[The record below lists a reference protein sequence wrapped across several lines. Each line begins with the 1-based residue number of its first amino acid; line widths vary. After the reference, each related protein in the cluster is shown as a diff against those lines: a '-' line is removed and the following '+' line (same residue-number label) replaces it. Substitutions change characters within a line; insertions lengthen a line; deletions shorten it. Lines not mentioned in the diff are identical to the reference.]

1 MVRASFRTAGQL
13 VLGAALVALLGGQ
26 AKPAGTTLRVAMK
39 AVDYE
44 PKRVTARVGD
54 TVEWT
59 NEDVFAHTATVK
71 GSFDVNVLPHRSGRA
86 VMKTAGALAYI
97 CRYHPNMRGE
107 IVVEP

>member
-1 MVRASFRTAGQL
+1 MRASFQTAAQVAL
-13 VLGAALVALLGGQ
+13 SAALVAFLGGQ
-26 AKPAGTTLRVAMK
+26 AMPAGTTLRVAMK
-39 AVDYE
+39 PVDYE

-59 NEDVFAHTATVK
+59 NEDVFAHTATAK
-71 GSFDVNVLPHRSGRA
+71 GSFDVNLLPHRSGRA
-86 VMKTAGALAYI
+86 LMTKPGTFAYI